1 MQLSQGNVPMQ
12 SARRSRLPRFEMWH
26 QILIAM
32 VLGLLVGYFIGEPAK
47 VLEPLGDI
55 FMSLIRMCV
64 IPVVFVSLVC
74 GITSLSDM
82 AAMRRIAWKSIA
94 IYAVSM
100 AIMATLSMGA
110 AMLFKVGAGFGL
122 AAGNVSAPAAAPTS
136 IKDALIGAIPANPF
150 KAFAEGALL
159 PTIVFAIFFG
169 LAINLA
175 GEAAGLVRRLF
186 ESLSS
191 VVFTLINMV
200 LKFAPIGV
208 FGLMAYVTA
217 DHGFSVLGH
226 LGSLVAVNY
235 LAMLFFMIVV
245 CSVMLMVWRLNPLP
259 FLRKMIPVQLFA
271 YSSASSAATLPL
283 NLENTQDRMG
293 VDKRVASFVL
303 PLGSTVNMAG
313 LACYLGT
320 VTIFA
325 SNAYGIELSFT
336 QLTTVMVTTTLAS
349 IGAAGIPG
357 AALVVMG
364 LVLSSVGLPLEVIAV
379 IAAVDRLIDMCC
391 TAANVTGDTV
401 TAVMVAK
408 SEGLLD
414 MTCYNNTGTT
424 SNDAPQAVAPAA

>member
-1 MQLSQGNVPMQ
+1 
-12 SARRSRLPRFEMWH
+12 MWH

-32 VLGLLVGYFIGEPAK
+32 VLGLAVGHFVGEPAK
-47 VLEPLGDI
+47 MLAPLGDI

-64 IPVVFVSLVC
+64 IPVVFVALVC

-82 AAMRRIAWKSIA
+82 ATMRRIAWKSIA
-94 IYAVSM
+94 IYIVTM
-100 AIMATLSMGA
+100 AIVTALAMGV
-110 AMLFKVGAGFGL
+110 AMLFNVGAGFGL
-122 AAGNVSAPAAAPTS
+122 TVSGTAPAEPPPS
-136 IKDALIGAIPANPF
+136 IKDALISAIPSNPF

-159 PTIVFAIFFG
+159 PTIVFAIFFA

-175 GEAAGLVRRLF
+175 GEAAVPVRNF
-186 ESLSS
+186 FNSLSS
-191 VVFTLINMV
+191 VVFKLIHMV
-200 LKFAPIGV
+200 IKFAPIGV

-226 LGSLVAVNY
+226 LGALVAVNY
-235 LAMLFFMIVV
+235 AVMLFFMIVV
-245 CSVMLMVWRLNPLP
+245 CGALLMLWRINPLP

-271 YSSASSAATLPL
+271 YSCASSAATLPL
-283 NLENTQDRMG
+283 NLENTQDRLG
-293 VDKRVASFVL
+293 VDPRVASFVL

-336 QLTTVMVTTTLAS
+336 QLLTVMLTTTLAS

-364 LVLSSVGLPLEVIAV
+364 LVLSSVGLPLEVIAI
-379 IAAVDRLIDMCC
+379 IAAVDRLLDMGC
-391 TAANVTGDTV
+391 TSANVTGDSL
-401 TAVMVAK
+401 TAVVVAK
-408 SEGLLD
+408 SEGVLD
-414 MTCYNNTGTT
+414 LERYKR
-424 SNDAPQAVAPAA
+424 A

>member
-1 MQLSQGNVPMQ
+1 MHLQEEFAMQ
-12 SARRSRLPRFEMWH
+12 STVMPSAATRRLPRLQMWH

-32 VLGLLVGYFIGEPAK
+32 ILGLAVGHFAGEPAK
-47 VLEPLGDI
+47 MLAPLGDI

-74 GITSLSDM
+74 GIISLSDM
-82 AAMRRIAWKSIA
+82 ATMRRIAWKSIA
-94 IYAVSM
+94 IYAVTM
-100 AIMATLSMGA
+100 AIMAALSMGT
-110 AMLFKVGAGFGL
+110 AMLFNVGAGFGL
-122 AAGNVSAPAAAPTS
+122 TVNGSAPTEAPPS
-136 IKDALIGAIPANPF
+136 IKDALISAIPSNPF

-159 PTIVFAIFFG
+159 PTIVFAIFFA
-169 LAINLA
+169 LAINFA
-175 GEAAGLVRRLF
+175 GEAATPVRNF
-186 ESLSS
+186 FNSLSS
-191 VVFTLINMV
+191 VVFKLIHMV

-226 LGSLVAVNY
+226 LGSLVVVNY
-235 LAMLFFMIVV
+235 AVMLFFMIVV
-245 CSVMLMVWRLNPLP
+245 CAVLLLLWRINPLP
-259 FLRKMIPVQLFA
+259 FLRKMLPVQLFA

-283 NLENTQDRMG
+283 NLENTQERLG
-293 VDKRVASFVL
+293 VDPRVASFVL

-325 SNAYGIELSFT
+325 SHAYGIELSFT
-336 QLTTVMVTTTLAS
+336 QLLTVMVTTTLAS

-379 IAAVDRLIDMCC
+379 IAAVDRLLDMCC
-391 TAANVTGDTV
+391 TSANVTGDSV
-401 TAVMVAK
+401 TAVVVAK
-408 SEGLLD
+408 SEGVLD
-414 MTCYNNTGTT
+414 LERYR
-424 SNDAPQAVAPAA
+424 QA

>member
-1 MQLSQGNVPMQ
+1 
-12 SARRSRLPRFEMWH
+12 MWH

-32 VLGLLVGYFIGEPAK
+32 ILGLAVGHFIGEPAK
-47 VLEPLGDI
+47 MLQPLGDV

-64 IPVVFVSLVC
+64 IPVVFVSVVC
-74 GITSLSDM
+74 GITSLTDLS
-82 AAMRRIAWKSIA
+82 AMRRIAWKSIA

-100 AIMATLSMGA
+100 AVMAAISMGA
-110 AMLFKVGAGFGL
+110 ALAFHVGSGFGL
-122 AAGNVSAPAAAPTS
+122 TIGEASAATAAPTS
-136 IKDALIGAIPANPF
+136 IMDALLGAIPSNPF

-169 LAINLA
+169 LAINLS
-175 GEAAGLVRRLF
+175 GERAAPVRSF
-186 ESLSS
+186 FDSMSA
-191 VVFTLINMV
+191 VVFKLIHMV

-226 LGSLVAVNY
+226 LGALVAVNY
-235 LAMLFFMIVV
+235 VVMLFFMLIV
-245 CSVMLMVWRLNPLP
+245 CSLMLMVFRLNPLP
-259 FLRKMIPVQLFA
+259 FLRKAIPVQLFA
-271 YSSASSAATLPL
+271 FSSASSAATLPL
-283 NLENTQDRMG
+283 NLETTQQRMG
-293 VDKRVASFVL
+293 VDARVAGFVL

-325 SNAYGIELSFT
+325 SNAYGIQLSAMH
-336 QLTTVMVTTTLAS
+336 LVTVVLTTTLAS

-364 LVLSSVGLPLEVIAV
+364 LVLASVGLPLEVIAV

-391 TAANVTGDTV
+391 TSANVTGDSV

-408 SEGLLD
+408 SEGMLD
-414 MTCYNNTGTT
+414 VECYNR
-424 SNDAPQAVAPAA
+424 A

>member
-1 MQLSQGNVPMQ
+1 
-12 SARRSRLPRFEMWH
+12 
-26 QILIAM
+26 

-82 AAMRRIAWKSIA
+82 AAMRRIAWKSMA

-100 AIMATLSMGA
+100 AIMAAISMGA

-122 AAGNVSAPAAAPTS
+122 TSGHVSAPVAAPTS
-136 IKDALIGAIPANPF
+136 IKDALLGAIPSNPF

-175 GEAAGLVRRLF
+175 GEAAVPVRRFF

-191 VVFTLINMV
+191 VVFTLINIV

-226 LGSLVAVNY
+226 LGSLVVVNY
-235 LAMLFFMIVV
+235 VVMLFFMIVV
-245 CSVMLMVWRLNPLP
+245 CSAMLMVWRLNPLP

-325 SNAYGIELSFT
+325 SNAYGIELSFS
-336 QLTTVMVTTTLAS
+336 QLLTVMLTTTLAS

-408 SEGLLD
+408 SEGMLD
-414 MTCYNNTGTT
+414 MACYNSVDGLSDNP
-424 SNDAPQAVAPAA
+424 SPSVVPAS

>member
-1 MQLSQGNVPMQ
+1 MPSTSRP
-12 SARRSRLPRFEMWH
+12 RLPRLQMWH

-82 AAMRRIAWKSIA
+82 AAMRRIAWKSMA

-100 AIMATLSMGA
+100 AIMAAISMGA

-122 AAGNVSAPAAAPTS
+122 TSGHVSAPVAAPTS
-136 IKDALIGAIPANPF
+136 IKDALLGAIPSNPF

-175 GEAAGLVRRLF
+175 GEAAVPVRRFF

-191 VVFTLINMV
+191 VVFTLINIV

-226 LGSLVAVNY
+226 LGSLVVVNY
-235 LAMLFFMIVV
+235 VVMLFFMIVV
-245 CSVMLMVWRLNPLP
+245 CSAMLMVWRLNPLP

-325 SNAYGIELSFT
+325 SNAYGIELSFS
-336 QLTTVMVTTTLAS
+336 QLLTVMLTTTLAS

-391 TAANVTGDTV
+391 TAANVTGDTA

-408 SEGLLD
+408 SEGMLD
-414 MTCYNNTGTT
+414 MACYNSVDGLSDNP
-424 SNDAPQAVAPAA
+424 SPSVVPAS

>member
-1 MQLSQGNVPMQ
+1 MQ
-12 SARRSRLPRFEMWH
+12 STVMPSAATRRLPRLQMWH

-32 VLGLLVGYFIGEPAK
+32 ILGLAVGHFAGEPAK
-47 VLEPLGDI
+47 MLAPLGDI

-74 GITSLSDM
+74 GIISLSDM
-82 AAMRRIAWKSIA
+82 ATMRRIAWKSIA
-94 IYAVSM
+94 IYAVTM
-100 AIMATLSMGA
+100 AIMAALSMGT
-110 AMLFKVGAGFGL
+110 AMLFNVGAGFGL
-122 AAGNVSAPAAAPTS
+122 TVNGSAPTEAPPS
-136 IKDALIGAIPANPF
+136 IKDALISAIPSNPF

-159 PTIVFAIFFG
+159 PTIVFAIFFA
-169 LAINLA
+169 LAINFA
-175 GEAAGLVRRLF
+175 GEAATPVRNF
-186 ESLSS
+186 FNSLSS
-191 VVFTLINMV
+191 VVFKLIHMV

-226 LGSLVAVNY
+226 LGSLVVVNY
-235 LAMLFFMIVV
+235 AVMLFFMIVV
-245 CSVMLMVWRLNPLP
+245 CAVLLLLWRINPLP
-259 FLRKMIPVQLFA
+259 FLRKMLPVQLFA

-283 NLENTQDRMG
+283 NLENTQERLG
-293 VDKRVASFVL
+293 VDPRVASFVL

-325 SNAYGIELSFT
+325 SHAYGIELSFT
-336 QLTTVMVTTTLAS
+336 QLLTVMVTTTLAS

-379 IAAVDRLIDMCC
+379 IAAVDRLLDMCC
-391 TAANVTGDTV
+391 TSANVTGDSV
-401 TAVMVAK
+401 TAVVVAK
-408 SEGLLD
+408 SEGVLD
-414 MTCYNNTGTT
+414 LERYR
-424 SNDAPQAVAPAA
+424 QA

>member
-1 MQLSQGNVPMQ
+1 MQ
-12 SARRSRLPRFEMWH
+12 STVVQAAAARRLPRLQMWH

-32 VLGLLVGYFIGEPAK
+32 ILGLAVGHFVGEPAK
-47 VLEPLGDI
+47 MLAPLGDI

-94 IYAVSM
+94 IYAVTM
-100 AIMATLSMGA
+100 AIVTVLAMGT
-110 AMLFKVGAGFGL
+110 AMLFNVGAGFGL
-122 AAGNVSAPAAAPTS
+122 TAATGGAPAEPPPS
-136 IKDALIGAIPANPF
+136 IKDALIGAIPSNPF

-159 PTIVFAIFFG
+159 PTIVFAIFFA
-169 LAINLA
+169 LAINFA
-175 GEAAGLVRRLF
+175 GEAAAPVRNF
-186 ESLSS
+186 FNSLSS
-191 VVFTLINMV
+191 VVFKLIHMV

-226 LGSLVAVNY
+226 LGSLVVVNY
-235 LAMLFFMIVV
+235 AVMLFFMIVI
-245 CSVMLMVWRLNPLP
+245 CGVMLMLWRINPLP
-259 FLRKMIPVQLFA
+259 FLRKMVPVQLFA

-283 NLENTQDRMG
+283 NLENTQERLG
-293 VDKRVASFVL
+293 VDTRVASFVL

-336 QLTTVMVTTTLAS
+336 QLLTVMLTTTLAS

-379 IAAVDRLIDMCC
+379 IAAVDRLLDMCC
-391 TAANVTGDTV
+391 TSANVTGDSV
-401 TAVMVAK
+401 TAVVVAK
-408 SEGLLD
+408 SEGVLD
-414 MTCYNNTGTT
+414 LERYRH
-424 SNDAPQAVAPAA
+424 A

>member
-1 MQLSQGNVPMQ
+1 MPSTSRP
-12 SARRSRLPRFEMWH
+12 RLPRLQMWH

-82 AAMRRIAWKSIA
+82 AAMRRIAWKSMA

-100 AIMATLSMGA
+100 AIMAAISMGA

-122 AAGNVSAPAAAPTS
+122 TSGHVSAPVAAPTS
-136 IKDALIGAIPANPF
+136 IKDALLGAIPSNPF

-175 GEAAGLVRRLF
+175 GEAAVPVRRFF

-191 VVFTLINMV
+191 VVFTLINIV

-226 LGSLVAVNY
+226 LGSLVVVNY
-235 LAMLFFMIVV
+235 VVMLFFMIVV
-245 CSVMLMVWRLNPLP
+245 CSAMLMVWRLNPLP

-325 SNAYGIELSFT
+325 SNAYGIELSFS
-336 QLTTVMVTTTLAS
+336 QLLTVMLTTTLAS

-408 SEGLLD
+408 SEGMLD
-414 MTCYNNTGTT
+414 MACYNSVDGLSDNP
-424 SNDAPQAVAPAA
+424 SPSVVPAS